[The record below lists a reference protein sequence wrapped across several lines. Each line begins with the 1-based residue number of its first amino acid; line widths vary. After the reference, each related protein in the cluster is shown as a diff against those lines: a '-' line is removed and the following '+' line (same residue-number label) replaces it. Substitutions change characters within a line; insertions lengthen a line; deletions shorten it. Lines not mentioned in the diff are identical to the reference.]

1 MPAFLIPVVMWVVQY
16 LRDKSFALTMVGV
29 FVSLVAAY
37 LAALAAVIG
46 FITASAPDVVIEAMS
61 VLLPSQWPLQFAT
74 IGSIYTLGIA
84 YRVGLQS
91 VVIFSKG

>member
-1 MPAFLIPVVMWVVQY
+1 MPAFLIPVVMWVVQF

-29 FVSLVAAY
+29 FVALVGTY
-37 LAALAAVIG
+37 LAALAAVVG
-46 FITASAPDVVIEAMS
+46 FVATSAPAVVVEAMS

-74 IGSIYTLGIA
+74 IASIYSLGIA